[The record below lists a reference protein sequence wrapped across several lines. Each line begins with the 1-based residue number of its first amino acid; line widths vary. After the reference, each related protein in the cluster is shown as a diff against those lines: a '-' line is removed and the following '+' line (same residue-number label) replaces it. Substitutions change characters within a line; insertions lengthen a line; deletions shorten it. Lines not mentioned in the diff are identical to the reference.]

1 MADDCGCV
9 VGDYRGIRRT
19 GSPIPGLVK
28 VKDFQDLWKRAAI
41 TALVLGA
48 IFALSAEIS
57 GSRIVWGLAAG
68 IIPGE
73 IDLVGLGLRLPLWAR
88 LNPRAAVAGVNFRLL
103 SRLVVLGIYFYVL
116 RRYTDVSLYGAL
128 IGIFLPH
135 LSYLVWAAFHS
146 KGKGV
151 NG

>member
-1 MADDCGCV
+1 M
-9 VGDYRGIRRT
+9 
-19 GSPIPGLVK
+19 
-28 VKDFQDLWKRAAI
+28 KDFQDLWKRAAI
-41 TALVLGA
+41 MALVLGA
-48 IFALSAEIS
+48 MFAMSAGIS
-57 GSRIVWGLAAG
+57 GSRILWGLAAG

-88 LNPRAAVAGVNFRLL
+88 LNPRAAVTGVNLRLL

-116 RRYTDVSLYGAL
+116 KRYTDVSVYAAL
-128 IGIFLPH
+128 IGVFLPH
-135 LSYLVWAAFHS
+135 LVYLVWAAVHS

>member
-1 MADDCGCV
+1 MKDFKDQWKQAAIIALALGLALA
-9 VGDYRGIRRT
+9 GIGLVT
-19 GSPIPGLVK
+19 GSPNI
-28 VKDFQDLWKRAAI
+28 
-41 TALVLGA
+41 
-48 IFALSAEIS
+48 
-57 GSRIVWGLAAG
+57 WGLASG

-88 LNPRAAVAGVNFRLL
+88 LNPRAAVSGVNLRLL

-116 RRYTDVSLYGAL
+116 RRYTTVSVYSAL
-128 IGIFLPH
+128 IGIFIPH
-135 LSYLVWAAFHS
+135 LVYVVWAAFHS